1 MQLRIDRLTS
11 YSPMGGCSNRL
22 IRDLNTLQDI
32 AEASTTRAIHA
43 CAVENISFVGWHAQW
58 YEFFKA
64 GLDVN
69 KIFTSIEFVHSY
81 DSVAEAVD
89 SGNCDV
95 GFMRTGMLELLA
107 LEEEFKIETFH
118 VINPRSHVGY
128 TEMTSTDLYPERPF
142 SALPHVPE
150 EIRDVVAIP
159 LLATEATSFAA
170 VVGKHAG
177 FTSVLDYSSI
187 SAVRYNLSLEKNGSC
202 GVGSYR
208 DLTKELQPCLPC
220 PAGASSPSGA
230 QIAVIV
236 VALVAFLFCFVLFAL
251 LVAYKDNKTMKASSS
266 SFNMV
271 ISLACAVVSASVV
284 LFASEPAPDNWVC
297 ALRWW
302 LPCIAASTVFGTL
315 FSKTYRLHVIF
326 RIYETKQK
334 IPRAIKFGDAK
345 VATMVFG
352 FVLSTATVLTIFFAV
367 DPPFYLQRKLQ
378 MKNQPYLTYVNTC
391 EISKVLVPLVFIL
404 YAFLLIFQSVLAYRV
419 CIMVDSILDFYQ
431 KVHMIIRGGALV
443 IGACTPVAVL
453 YIPKLNAIWK
463 HNENIS

>member
-11 YSPMGGCSNRL
+11 YSPMGACSNRL

-95 GFMRTGMLELLA
+95 GFMRTGMLEPLA

-128 TEMTSTDLYPERPF
+128 TEMTSTDLYPEWMCDTILVIDHRGEGRG
-142 SALPHVPE
+142 LRRQEWDCHH
-150 EIRDVVAIP
+150 IP
-159 LLATEATSFAA
+159 DFFGD
-170 VVGKHAG
+170 VGKHAG

-187 SAVRYNLSLEKNGSC
+187 S

-367 DPPFYLQRKLQ
+367 DPPFYLQRKLE

-419 CIMVDSILDFYQ
+419 RRTTQRPPGYVAHNTSRDPGLVDCTVDLCG
-431 KVHMIIRGGALV
+431 H
-443 IGACTPVAVL
+443 IGLHSPSPSPQCG
-453 YIPKLNAIWK
+453 
-463 HNENIS
+463 